1 MLLLKTGRKMSTVFM
16 TQTGINCVSLAEPQ
30 NSFTEMKERELGGG
44 ERRMQDTKTE
54 LSTLVVPH

>member
-44 ERRMQDTKTE
+44 GKEDARHKD
-54 LSTLVVPH
+54 

>member
-30 NSFTEMKERELGGG
+30 NSFTEMKERELGG

>member
-44 ERRMQDTKTE
+44 KEDARHKD
-54 LSTLVVPH
+54 